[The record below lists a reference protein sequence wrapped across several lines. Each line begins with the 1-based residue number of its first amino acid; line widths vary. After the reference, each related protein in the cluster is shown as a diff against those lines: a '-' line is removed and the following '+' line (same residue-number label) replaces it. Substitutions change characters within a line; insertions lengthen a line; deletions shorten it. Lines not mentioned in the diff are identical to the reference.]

1 MSREKEI
8 AQGIIKELGG
18 KENVI
23 SITNCMTRLRVLVK
37 DYDKVNREA
46 LGKIDGVIKVN
57 EEGGELQVI
66 VGPGLANKVESEA
79 SKILGGTKVG
89 KAEEVKAAISAK
101 NQTPFKLLL
110 RRIASIFIPLIPGL
124 IGGGLILGITNVA
137 TKFNWIADKN
147 LLAML
152 SLLGSTIFTY
162 MGIMVGMNTAKE
174 FGGSPTIGGI
184 LAGIIYNPAL
194 ANITIGGKAL
204 VVGRGGIISVL
215 IAAAFA
221 SWLEKNIRKRMP
233 NSIELLATPLLTILI
248 AGFATLY
255 VLQPLGGYIADGI
268 GKAVTVAIA
277 GKAGVFTGFILAG
290 TFLPLVMTGL
300 HQGLTPIHVQ
310 LIEST
315 GVTILLPI
323 LAMAGAGQVGAAL
336 AVYVKTKSKQLKK
349 IIEGSIL
356 VGILG
361 IGEPLI
367 YGVTLPLGRPFIGAC
382 IGGAF
387 GGAFEALKV
396 VGARGLG
403 ISGVPLAALIEPN
416 KIIYYVLGLL
426 ISYTAGF
433 IATYLLG
440 FEDPADEEIENSQ
453 PFTFNV

>member
-23 SITNCMTRLRVLVK
+23 SITNCMTRLRILVK
-37 DYDKVNREA
+37 AYDKVNREA

-361 IGEPLI
+361 IREPLI

-403 ISGVPLAALIEPN
+403 ISGVPLAVLIEPN

-440 FEDPADEEIENSQ
+440 FEDPVDEEIENSQ

>member
-1 MSREKEI
+1 MSKEKTMAIEI
-8 AQGIIKELGG
+8 LQALGG
-18 KENVI
+18 KENI
-23 SITNCMTRLRVLVK
+23 NSMTNCMTRLRVEVK
-37 DYDKVNREA
+37 EKNKVNKEKLSA
-46 LGKIDGVIKVN
+46 INGVIKVL
-57 EEGGELQVI
+57 ESDEALQIVLGPSTASKVAGELSKEVNI
-66 VGPGLANKVESEA
+66 KLGDAREIKEAINEANKTSF
-79 SKILGGTKVG
+79 KI
-89 KAEEVKAAISAK
+89 
-101 NQTPFKLLL
+101 LL

-124 IGGGLILGITNVA
+124 IGGGLILGITNMA
-137 TKFNWIADKN
+137 TKFQWIADKN

-152 SLLGSTIFTY
+152 NLFGSTIFTY
-162 MGIMVGMNTAKE
+162 MGIMVGMNTARE
-174 FGGSPTIGGI
+174 FGGSPTIGGVI
-184 LAGIIYNPAL
+184 AGIIYNPLL
-194 ANITIGGKAL
+194 ANIQIAGKAL
-204 VVGRGGIISVL
+204 IAGRGGIISVL

-221 SWLEKNIRKRMP
+221 SYLERNIRKRMP
-233 NSIELLATPLLTILI
+233 NTIELLATPLFTILI

-255 VLQPLGGYIADGI
+255 ILQPVGGIIADTI
-268 GKAVTVAIA
+268 GNAVKVAIS

-315 GVTILLPI
+315 GVTVLLPI

-387 GGAFEALKV
+387 GGAFQAFFG
-396 VGARGLG
+396 VGAKGLG
-403 ISGVPLAALIEPN
+403 ISGIPLAALIQPD
-416 KIIYYVLGLL
+416 KIVFYLLGLL
-426 ISYTAGF
+426 VSYIAGF
-433 IATYLLG
+433 TATYLLG
-440 FEDPADEEIENSQ
+440 FDDPADEKINSQ
-453 PFTFNV
+453 NTFTLNM